1 MKSRKGIKYT
11 GEVNSARLKRS
22 QARKSHKE
30 AVEDGSFD
38 ENLPLPLVPPL
49 FKAIEASYWSC
60 LRSVEDPR
68 KAEQRVYPL
77 DLILHRIISGFI
89 DGTRYIGVLFP
100 RQQRMNQEG
109 LKRQLGALPTRSA
122 VYNLLRRIDWDQAN
136 AILAPLWERLGYTP
150 DLVVKRQ
157 FRNPKVIL
165 EEFREEEKQKA
176 AAQRKQLKLAG
187 EAKERSQ
194 GMSAAAAKRTRTP
207 SSQSEAQSMMTSQ
220 KQLKADGMEAEV
232 CPASVEPPPTARKQ
246 TEACPAPVE
255 ASPTTTNQVD
265 LLLDGK
271 VVKASYNMDVKE
283 RFVHVTHTQVDP
295 EGNKK
300 RNIVGA
306 KETVLDRNGEWGAA
320 LSVLEAFCPLPP
332 KRSILVSGDAGF
344 CVEEFCKWLTV
355 MGFFICFG
363 SNKMP
368 VAFLTALLRGPT
380 FAEKIILKGIIL
392 RKSESQAVACIAVV
406 FGD

>member
-1 MKSRKGIKYT
+1 M
-11 GEVNSARLKRS
+11 NSLATLNS
-22 QARKSHKE
+22 LS
-30 AVEDGSFD
+30 
-38 ENLPLPLVPPL
+38 L
-49 FKAIEASYWSC
+49 F
-60 LRSVEDPR
+60 
-68 KAEQRVYPL
+68 
-77 DLILHRIISGFI
+77 SG
-89 DGTRYIGVLFP
+89 
-100 RQQRMNQEG
+100 
-109 LKRQLGALPTRSA
+109 
-122 VYNLLRRIDWDQAN
+122 
-136 AILAPLWERLGYTP
+136 
-150 DLVVKRQ
+150 
-157 FRNPKVIL
+157 
-165 EEFREEEKQKA
+165 
-176 AAQRKQLKLAG
+176 
-187 EAKERSQ
+187 Q
-194 GMSAAAAKRTRTP
+194 GH
-207 SSQSEAQSMMTSQ
+207 
-220 KQLKADGMEAEV
+220 
-232 CPASVEPPPTARKQ
+232 TARKQ

-300 RNIVGA
+300 RYIVGA

>member
-1 MKSRKGIKYT
+1 
-11 GEVNSARLKRS
+11 
-22 QARKSHKE
+22 
-30 AVEDGSFD
+30 
-38 ENLPLPLVPPL
+38 
-49 FKAIEASYWSC
+49 
-60 LRSVEDPR
+60 
-68 KAEQRVYPL
+68 
-77 DLILHRIISGFI
+77 
-89 DGTRYIGVLFP
+89 
-100 RQQRMNQEG
+100 MNQEG

-283 RFVHVTHTQVDP
+283 RFVHVTH
-295 EGNKK
+295 
-300 RNIVGA
+300 
-306 KETVLDRNGEWGAA
+306 
-320 LSVLEAFCPLPP
+320 
-332 KRSILVSGDAGF
+332 
-344 CVEEFCKWLTV
+344 
-355 MGFFICFG
+355 
-363 SNKMP
+363 
-368 VAFLTALLRGPT
+368 
-380 FAEKIILKGIIL
+380 
-392 RKSESQAVACIAVV
+392 
-406 FGD
+406 